1 MKFNSQVNSS
11 RKNSKTGIDS
21 DACQSPTEIPKII
34 FSDEDGRT
42 GSDNEAPLS
51 ERAAIPHHEGTVSNT
66 SSDALRRVQ
75 FQIGEALVLFLLL
88 LS

>member
-1 MKFNSQVNSS
+1 ME
-11 RKNSKTGIDS
+11 S

-34 FSDEDGRT
+34 FSDEDRDDRT

-51 ERAAIPHHEGTVSNT
+51 ERAAAPHHDVVTT

-75 FQIGEALVLFLLL
+75 FQIGGSNGRLYKNA
-88 LS
+88 